1 MRARLLGVA
10 AAITV
15 CAVAS
20 GCGDD
25 SSGDQNSA
33 TSGSA
38 VESVSVGV
46 SIPLSGQ
53 VEALGVDAK
62 RGIELA
68 KETAER
74 DVLPGTK
81 LTVDIRDDAFEKQQT
96 VVNFQRFLQE
106 KHSAIVGPL
115 GSLIANAALPLSQQ
129 GKIPAITM
137 SAPDN
142 GLTKIGDQVFA
153 SLPFMA
159 ESGPP
164 ALLGGLDKAGIAYQR
179 PVFLTSQNY
188 ESGAIFIA
196 ALKKLLAEKGIQPAH
211 SSTYTEEDKDFS
223 AQIALV
229 KNANPDAIFVSGGLP
244 ATGLLVKQLKA
255 AGIDAAII
263 GDVGESTPP
272 FVSSAGNAKEG
283 VVALVYWDPTNP
295 DGTAIGRKFVEDYR
309 ARYNAEPSQYSA
321 IAFDSLLAVAHA
333 VKQAKSSDPAAISKA
348 LTNLAPFEGVTGPEL
363 TFGKERTLTATA
375 VPVVW
380 KGDKLAVLGG
390 AE

>member
-1 MRARLLGVA
+1 MF
-10 AAITV
+10 AAI
-15 CAVAS
+15 VA

-25 SSGDQNSA
+25 SSTEQSNA
-33 TSGSA
+33 SGGAAA
-38 VESVSVGV
+38 VDAVSVGV

-96 VVNFQRFLQE
+96 VVNFQRFLKE

-129 GKIPAITM
+129 RKIPAITM

-164 ALLGGLDKAGIAYQR
+164 ALLAGLDKAGIAYQR

-188 ESGAIFIA
+188 ESGAIFID
-196 ALKKLLAEKGIQPAH
+196 ALKQLLAGKNIEPVH
-211 SSTYTEEDKDFS
+211 SSTFTEEDKDFA
-223 AQIALV
+223 AQVALV
-229 KNANPDAIFVSGGLP
+229 KDADPDAVFVSGGLP

-255 AGIDAAII
+255 AGIEAAII

-272 FVSSAGNAKEG
+272 FVSSAGSAKDG

-295 DGTAIGRKFVEDYR
+295 DATATGRKFVEDYR
-309 ARYNAEPSQYSA
+309 ARYKAEPSQYSA
-321 IAFDSLLAVAHA
+321 IAFDSLLAVAYA
-333 VKQAKSSDPAAISKA
+333 VKQAKSSDPTAISKA
-348 LTNLAPFEGVTGPEL
+348 LTNLQPFEGVTGPAL
-363 TFGKERTLTATA
+363 TFGKQRTLTATA

-380 KGDKLAVLGG
+380 KGDKLAVLGT